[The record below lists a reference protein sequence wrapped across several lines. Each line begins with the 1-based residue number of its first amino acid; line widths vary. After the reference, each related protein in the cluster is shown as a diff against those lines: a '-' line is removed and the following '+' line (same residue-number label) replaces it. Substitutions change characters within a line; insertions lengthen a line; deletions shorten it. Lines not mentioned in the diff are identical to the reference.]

1 MRDDFLNFNEYIE
14 PDMQR
19 NKKDSIIISG
29 MIEYPCLLF
38 EGEGGRE
45 EHDRWKSLERHS
57 IRMDV
62 TERDQKWSGGGGVPR
77 GYYLIDR
84 PAASPGSGYVYKS
97 PRQPEHR

>member
-1 MRDDFLNFNEYIE
+1 M
-14 PDMQR
+14 
-19 NKKDSIIISG
+19 
-29 MIEYPCLLF
+29 
-38 EGEGGRE
+38 
-45 EHDRWKSLERHS
+45 
-57 IRMDV
+57 